1 MERGDSAKLTY
12 KVLPN
17 DTSDNIEFA
26 SDNKRVATVNNKG
39 NVRAVGTGNATI
51 TILASSGVSSTVD
64 VNVVALNKT
73 SLNMRQY
80 DTETLTVI
88 GTSDPITWYTANA
101 RIATVENGK
110 VTGRAEGITYI
121 YAYVNG
127 CRLSCRVT
135 ITSVSD

>member
-101 RIATVENGK
+101 RIATVEMVK
-110 VTGRAEGITYI
+110 LLEGQKE
-121 YAYVNG
+121 
-127 CRLSCRVT
+127 
-135 ITSVSD
+135 

>member
-1 MERGDSAKLTY
+1 
-12 KVLPN
+12 
-17 DTSDNIEFA
+17 
-26 SDNKRVATVNNKG
+26 
-39 NVRAVGTGNATI
+39 
-51 TILASSGVSSTVD
+51 
-64 VNVVALNKT
+64 
-73 SLNMRQY
+73 MRQY